1 MYRKYR
7 SVNHRHL
14 FTTSC
19 LTTLTAVVLAACS
32 GPNHPKRV
40 GESTVRSVSM
50 TIQGHAELDDGVIQ
64 LRSRGPIDV
73 VVDSIGGDVEVL
85 SNPSVEVT
93 TVQIIRQ
100 AYHGYLRTSESYDAL
115 GLIDWSADLTPG
127 PGPIETLSVKTVY
140 NGPEIWFIRTHIR
153 IETPSLDRVRVHTVR
168 GSVTVRNNTGP
179 VDIETT
185 EGDALVATIHPLRDA
200 NKIIVYEGDVDY
212 RVPGGSTGD
221 FDVQVIDGT
230 IKTRIIAG
238 HWRYTEQENRT
249 DLIHAI
255 LNGGQNPVIIR
266 TTDGDIR
273 IAVVKN
279 PLGYGP
285 IRSEA

>member
-1 MYRKYR
+1 MSCHINRR
-7 SVNHRHL
+7 SL
-14 FTTSC
+14 PLSIG
-19 LTTLTAVVLAACS
+19 LTLLASLTLVACS
-32 GPNHPKRV
+32 GPNHPQRV
-40 GESTVRSVSM
+40 GDATARSI
-50 TIQGHAELDDGVIQ
+50 TTTLQGHAQVDDGVIQ
-64 LRSRGPIDV
+64 LRSRGMVDV
-73 VVDSIGGDVEVL
+73 VVDSVGGDVEVIG
-85 SNPSVEVT
+85 NPNVEMTTVEV
-93 TVQIIRQ
+93 VRQ
-100 AYHGYLRTSESYDAL
+100 ANHGYLRGTEPYEAL

-127 PGPIETLSVKTVY
+127 PGPVETLSVKTVY
-140 NGPEIWFIRTHIR
+140 TGPEVWFIRTHIR
-153 IETPSLDRVRVHTVR
+153 IETPDLDRVRVRTKR

-179 VDIETT
+179 VDIQTS
-185 EGDALVATIHPLRDA
+185 EGDALVATAHPLRDA

-221 FDVQVIDGT
+221 FDVQVIDGQ

-238 HWRYTEQENRT
+238 QWRFSETHTEGEMIQGV
-249 DLIHAI
+249 

-273 IAVVKN
+273 ISVVSN